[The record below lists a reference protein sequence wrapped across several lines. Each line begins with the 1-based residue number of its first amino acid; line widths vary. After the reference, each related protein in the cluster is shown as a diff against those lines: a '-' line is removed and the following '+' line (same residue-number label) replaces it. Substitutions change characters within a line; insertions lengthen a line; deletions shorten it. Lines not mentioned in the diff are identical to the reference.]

1 MNDEGGPSVLY
12 LEACFGATMA
22 ATSPPAAAAMLI
34 NSKATFP
41 AALLSSQL
49 DSLQRYKAPPVNE
62 RTRTRTTTTTAAKAE
77 RASCRSFVGARVMRG
92 TQYANFRKTSP
103 FKQ

>member
-22 ATSPPAAAAMLI
+22 AATPPPAAAMLI

-62 RTRTRTTTTTAAKAE
+62 RTDADDDDGGGQS
-77 RASCRSFVGARVMRG
+77 RASELPFVRSLGRG
-92 TQYANFRKTSP
+92 
-103 FKQ
+103 

>member
-22 ATSPPAAAAMLI
+22 ATPPPPAAAAAMLI

-62 RTRTRTTTTTAAKAE
+62 RTDADADDDGGGQS
-77 RASCRSFVGARVMRG
+77 RASELPFVRSLGRG
-92 TQYANFRKTSP
+92 
-103 FKQ
+103 